1 MTHQARS
8 TVRRGSRALMAVIP
22 AAAALAV
29 AWTGPR
35 GSRAE
40 PPAAV
45 GQPTV
50 SAKATAAPAGRVSL
64 PAALVSL
71 APRAAEYGTRPDPDG
86 IQKQSGAGVIDT
98 TPLKPHNNATWF
110 WPRALKVVADLPPD
124 DFALPEGRA
133 YTSSQTDLFAS
144 EGFFVSGVGLW
155 GRTRN
160 MYHWVEYDIP
170 PGAVRFTGDLLV
182 TDDPF
187 GWHAGQR
194 DAINQQF
201 EFFVHVDGT
210 QTVKHSET
218 RHKQRSGSGANLTP
232 LDIALPRGA
241 KTIRFGLQITPWGAG
256 NKNVELVI
264 TDGTFRAAGE

>member
-22 AAAALAV
+22 VAAALAV

-50 SAKATAAPAGRVSL
+50 SAKASAAPAGRVSL

-71 APRAAEYGTRPDPDG
+71 APKAAEYGTRPDPDDV
-86 IQKQSGAGVIDT
+86 QKQAGAGVIDT
-98 TPLKPHNNATWF
+98 TPVKPINNATWF
-110 WPRALKVVADLPPD
+110 WPKALKVVTDLPPE
-124 DFALPEGRA
+124 DFSLPEGKPYA
-133 YTSSQTDLFAS
+133 SSQTELFAS
-144 EGFFVSGVGLW
+144 EGFFVTGVGLW

-160 MYHWVEYDIP
+160 MYHWVDYDIP
-170 PGAVRFTGDLLV
+170 PGAARFTGEVLV

-187 GWHAGQR
+187 GWFAGQR

-218 RHKQRSGSGANLTP
+218 RHKQRSGSGAKLMP
-232 LDIALPRGA
+232 LDIELPPAA
-241 KTIRFGLQITPWGAG
+241 KTIRLGLEITPWGAG

-264 TDGTFRAAGE
+264 TDGTFHAAAD